1 MISRREVLGGLAAVG
16 LTGALSGQSAPA
28 DSRIRLPKALTPGDK
43 VAIVAPAGKASG
55 QAHVTLAAAKVRSLG
70 FEPAPSRNILARHGY
85 FAGTDEQ
92 RASDMNDA
100 IRDPSIRGIIALRGG
115 YGAMRI
121 LDQLDYEAL
130 RRDPKV
136 LIGFSDITAIHLA
149 FVAEGVAAFHGPCA
163 ESSWSEYSRATL
175 PVVTRN
181 QPYGGCARVSG
192 GDPLVEL
199 VPGRAE
205 GVLTG
210 GNLSMVTAMV
220 GTRYSA
226 NLEGSVVVLE
236 DIGEDSYRVD
246 RMLTQLLLAGLNK
259 AAAVVFGN
267 FRPRARPG
275 SELVDPSEFTIGQVW
290 RDRAK
295 AIGVPCFAGLPF
307 GHVTANHILPLGI
320 RARVDA
326 TACTLSILDPAV
338 G

>member
-1 MISRREVLGGLAAVG
+1 MTRRELVGGLAAVG
-16 LTGALSGQSAPA
+16 LTGVSVGQNEVVSRSMLLPRALS
-28 DSRIRLPKALTPGDK
+28 PGDR
-43 VAIVAPAGKASG
+43 VAIVAPAGKADG

-70 FEPAPSRNILARHGY
+70 FEPVPSRNILARHGY
-85 FAGTDEQ
+85 FAGTDSQ

-100 IRDPSIRGIIALRGG
+100 IRDRSIRGIIALRGG

-121 LDQLDYEAL
+121 LDLLDYDAL

-136 LIGFSDITAIHLA
+136 LLGFSDITALHLA
-149 FVAEGVAAFHGPCA
+149 FLARGVVAFHGPCA

-175 PVVTRN
+175 PVVMRD
-181 QPYGGCARVSG
+181 QPFGLCAGVSG

-210 GNLSMVTAMV
+210 GNLSMVAAMV
-220 GTRYSA
+220 GTPFAPRF
-226 NLEGSVVVLE
+226 EGAVVVLE

-246 RMLTQLLLAGLNK
+246 RMLTQLLLAGLDK
-259 AAAVVFGN
+259 AAALVFGN

-275 SELVDPSEFTIGQVW
+275 SEQVDPAEFTLGEVW

-307 GHVTANHILPLGI
+307 GHLTSNHILPLGV
-320 RARVDA
+320 RARVDS
-326 TACTLSILDPAV
+326 TACTLTVLDPAV
-338 G
+338 T